1 MFFLASLI
9 SKAFG
14 LDISKVQRWL
24 VIGMI
29 VLIAVV
35 VLVLGL
41 WLRSCFHKAPSLNQE
56 EITKAQQAIA
66 ANDRKVMVDI
76 LANSNARQAETDQ
89 TVSNAK
95 AAANDAATQARKDA
109 ANMSNEELAA
119 ELERR
124 AKEQ

>member
-29 VLIAVV
+29 VLIAIA
-35 VLVLGL
+35 VLALGL

-76 LANSNARQAETDQ
+76 LANSNARQAATDQ
-89 TVSNAK
+89 TVDNAK
-95 AAANDAATQARKDA
+95 AAANDAATRARKDA

-124 AKEQ
+124 AKE

>member
-29 VLIAVV
+29 VLIAIA
-35 VLVLGL
+35 VLALGL

-76 LANSNARQAETDQ
+76 LANSNARQAATDQ
-89 TVSNAK
+89 TVDNAK

-124 AKEQ
+124 AKE

>member
-1 MFFLASLI
+1 MILFIASLI
-9 SKAFG
+9 AKVFG
-14 LDISKVQRWL
+14 VDLQRAQRGV
-24 VIGMI
+24 VIFLI
-29 VLIAVV
+29 VLLGLAV
-35 VLVLGL
+35 LIFSL
-41 WLRSCFHKAPSLNQE
+41 WLRSCFHKQPTLNQE

-76 LANSNARQAETDQ
+76 LANSNARQAATDQ
-89 TVSNAK
+89 TVDNAK

-124 AKEQ
+124 AKE

>member
-35 VLVLGL
+35 VLILGL

-76 LANSNARQAETDQ
+76 LANSNARQAATDQ

-124 AKEQ
+124 AKE